1 MRINVRVF
9 GEISDDIGKKH
20 YPDLEDGVTIGVL
33 LERLSKSSGQR
44 NGYLGEFRIGDTDI
58 AVLLNGK
65 NIELIDGL
73 ATKLKNEDEIVILQP
88 TAGG

>member
-9 GEISDDIGKKH
+9 GEISDEIGKKH
-20 YPDLEDGVTIGVL
+20 NLDLEEGVTVGVF
-33 LERLSKSSGQR
+33 LERLSKALGQR
-44 NGYLGEFRIGDTDI
+44 NGYLGEFRIGATDF

-65 NIELIDGL
+65 NVELIDGL
-73 ATKLKNEDEIVILQP
+73 ATKLKNEEEIVILTP

>member
-9 GEISDDIGKKH
+9 GEISDEIGKKH
-20 YPDLEDGVTIGVL
+20 NLDLEDGATVGVL
-33 LERLSKSSGQR
+33 LEKLSKTSKQR
-44 NGYLGEFRIGDTDI
+44 NGYLGEFRIGATDI

>member
-9 GEISDDIGKKH
+9 GEISDEIGKKH
-20 YPDLEDGVTIGVL
+20 SPDLENGVTVGVL

-44 NGYLGEFRIGDTDI
+44 NGYLGEFRIGATDL

-73 ATKLKNEDEIVILQP
+73 STKLKNEDEIVILQP

>member
-20 YPDLEDGVTIGVL
+20 VQDLEDGVTVGVL
-33 LERLSKSSGQR
+33 LERLSKVTGQR
-44 NGYLGEFRIGDTDI
+44 NGYLGEFKIGATDI

-65 NIELIDGL
+65 NVELIDGL